1 MERHLPHLGSEQ
13 IEIYLRTYYSLLRST
28 SEVQIRTLEEA
39 HAGMKSLLHPDAR
52 ESFVD
57 VAALSYC
64 LLRLPACIL
73 QTRLIVLGQG
83 PGVFLREGFGK
94 VETWERVAAPARRR
108 RSFFDGRETL
118 ACYIASRSDIDDLI
132 PQLTALQIELNKL
145 HRLLQDIP
153 PNQLASVAD
162 DELAAVL
169 QMTAA
174 DLERLQTI
182 WGDAFASNLQ
192 TVQRS
197 QHRLRVQLISGS
209 LTRYRRATHA
219 WLSNIIAA
227 NPALLDRPVYFVS
240 SNTHSLVNLV
250 SGFALQRQE
259 ELVRFVEHP
268 DNPLMLAEWQD
279 IQSRESSSI
288 KENFLYYTLRKYKRT
303 PAGSRLVAEQLAHEQ
318 ECGIVRIASE
328 HSFDVDAQVIDL
340 AQLKPEFMDPRLC
353 EQDRSHLQQS
363 DALILNI
370 DYPLGLAAY
379 NILTQ
384 VSERAGQILGVY
396 IMGKAAS
403 LNAAIGDVVIPK
415 VVHDEHS
422 RNTYL
427 IPNCITTADVLPYLV
442 YGAALDNQK
451 AVTVL
456 GTFLQTEPYMN
467 SFFNEGYTDVEMEAG
482 PYLSAV
488 YEMTR
493 PQRYPVDEIVSLH
506 DLPLDLGVVHYASDT
521 PLSRGK
527 NLGAGSLSYFGL
539 DPTYATALAVVR
551 RIFQREKERLA

>member
-303 PAGSRLVAEQLAHEQ
+303 PAGSRLVTEQLAHEQ

-456 GTFLQTEPYMN
+456 GTFLQTVPYMN

-488 YEMTR
+488 FEMTR

>member
-240 SNTHSLVNLV
+240 SNTHSLANLV

-303 PAGSRLVAEQLAHEQ
+303 PAGSRLVTEQLAHEQ

-456 GTFLQTEPYMN
+456 GTFLQTVPYMN

>member
-197 QHRLRVQLISGS
+197 RCRLRVQLISGS

-303 PAGSRLVAEQLAHEQ
+303 PAGSRLVTEQLAHEQ

-456 GTFLQTEPYMN
+456 GTFLQTVPYMN

>member
-1 MERHLPHLGSEQ
+1 M
-13 IEIYLRTYYSLLRST
+13 
-28 SEVQIRTLEEA
+28 
-39 HAGMKSLLHPDAR
+39 
-52 ESFVD
+52 
-57 VAALSYC
+57 
-64 LLRLPACIL
+64 
-73 QTRLIVLGQG
+73 
-83 PGVFLREGFGK
+83 
-94 VETWERVAAPARRR
+94 
-108 RSFFDGRETL
+108 
-118 ACYIASRSDIDDLI
+118 
-132 PQLTALQIELNKL
+132 
-145 HRLLQDIP
+145 
-153 PNQLASVAD
+153 
-162 DELAAVL
+162 
-169 QMTAA
+169 
-174 DLERLQTI
+174 
-182 WGDAFASNLQ
+182 
-192 TVQRS
+192 
-197 QHRLRVQLISGS
+197 
-209 LTRYRRATHA
+209 
-219 WLSNIIAA
+219 
-227 NPALLDRPVYFVS
+227 YFVS

-268 DNPLMLAEWQD
+268 GNPLMLAEWKD

-288 KENFLYYTLRKYKRT
+288 KENFLYYILRKYKRT
-303 PAGSRLVAEQLAHEQ
+303 PAGSRLVTEQLAHEQ

-363 DALILNI
+363 DAIILNI

-403 LNAAIGDVVIPK
+403 LNAAIGDVVLPK

-442 YGAALDNQK
+442 YGAVLDNQK